1 MTGANRGGLALPAPS
16 EGPPADVVMVEP
28 DVYSAVL
35 GLSTDC
41 GGSMSME
48 LAVHPGSMELTSV
61 AIWEAMAACATALG
75 WLLHQFS

>member
-1 MTGANRGGLALPAPS
+1 M
-16 EGPPADVVMVEP
+16 VMSEP

-48 LAVHPGSMELTSV
+48 LAFQPGWMELTS
-61 AIWEAMAACATALG
+61 AATWEAMAACATALG